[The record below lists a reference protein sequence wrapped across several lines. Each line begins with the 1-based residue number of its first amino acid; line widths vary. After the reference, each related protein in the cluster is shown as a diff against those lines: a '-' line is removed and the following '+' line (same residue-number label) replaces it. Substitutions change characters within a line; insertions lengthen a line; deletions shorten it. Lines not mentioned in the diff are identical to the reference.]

1 MSQWPVW
8 DLWDTLQQSHPES
21 HTDSSYNIYVCFQNI
36 SYIEKKI
43 SSLTSFAED
52 ADLGATD
59 GRVDLVS
66 EDSDGYAPAMQQ

>member
-1 MSQWPVW
+1 MYASK
-8 DLWDTLQQSHPES
+8 TFH
-21 HTDSSYNIYVCFQNI
+21 IYI
-36 SYIEKKI
+36 YIKKKI
-43 SSLTSFAED
+43 SSLTGFAED